1 MRTCPMARFVSA
13 IGLAA
18 FASPAWPQMPVTRIT
33 TEVSTDGVNWSQH
46 VAAIPGQL
54 VEVQVRVQYTGVEPV
69 LGLGGFVFQP
79 TLNGWNAP
87 VDRVLP
93 LDSEYPFPNST
104 GRYGRVWPFN
114 RQGDG
119 GVGWGLIAHHDPG
132 GVLRFALSPLTS
144 PLVNMAWGVRI
155 GQLTPS
161 LGGTDFNRSLD
172 VVVFRY
178 GVTLSGETGPR
189 TLVASTPRA
198 YFQNNRV
205 TWYRTPTGANSLLDS
220 LNDESLVGAT
230 IEVIP
235 APSVVALFAGA
246 AFGLAARRR
255 RTDV

>member
-1 MRTCPMARFVSA
+1 MARFVSA

-18 FASPAWPQMPVTRIT
+18 FASPALPQTPVTRII
-33 TEVSTDGVNWSQH
+33 TEVSTDGVNWSSH

-69 LGLGGFVFQP
+69 MGLGGFTFQP
-79 TLNGWNAP
+79 TLSGWNAP

-93 LDSEYPFPNST
+93 LDSESPFPNSN
-104 GRYGRVWPFN
+104 GRYGRVSPFN
-114 RQGDG
+114 RLG
-119 GVGWGLIAHHDPG
+119 GQSTPPFGLIAHVDPG
-132 GVLRFALSPLTS
+132 GVLRFAQSPLTD
-144 PLVNMAWGVRI
+144 PLVNMAWGVNVV
-155 GQLTPS
+155 QLTPA
-161 LGGTDFNRSLD
+161 LIGTNFNPSPN
-172 VVVFRY
+172 VVTFRY
-178 GVTLSGETGPR
+178 GVTLSGDAGPR

-205 TWYRTPTGANSLLDS
+205 TWYRTPTGTNSLLDS
-220 LNDESLVGAT
+220 LTDESLVGAT

-255 RTDV
+255 RIDV